1 MSYQEMINERDM
13 MNGNINRM
21 FVTDN
26 IEELCSMY
34 IFAQERLEILF
45 KENCKRIIRQNDAD

>member
-13 MNGNINRM
+13 MDGNINRM